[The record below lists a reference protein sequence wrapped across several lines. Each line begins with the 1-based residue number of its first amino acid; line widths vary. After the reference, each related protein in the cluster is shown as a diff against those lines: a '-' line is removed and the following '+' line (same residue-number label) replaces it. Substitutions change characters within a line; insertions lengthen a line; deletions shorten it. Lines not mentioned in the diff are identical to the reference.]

1 MSKIAISVRNLTK
14 IYKLYDRP
22 IDRLKETLSITKK
35 KYHRE
40 HYALRDISFDEFHLQ
55 VKFFS

>member
-35 KYHRE
+35 K
-40 HYALRDISFDEFHLQ
+40 
-55 VKFFS
+55 